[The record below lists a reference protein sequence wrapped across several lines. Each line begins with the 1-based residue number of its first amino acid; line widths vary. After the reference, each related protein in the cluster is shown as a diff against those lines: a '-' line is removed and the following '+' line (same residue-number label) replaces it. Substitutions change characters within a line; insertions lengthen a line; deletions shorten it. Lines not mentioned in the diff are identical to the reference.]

1 MDKHYLCYEHCV
13 LKLSLNFTWSIK
25 IRAST
30 VKAMSCWSTGWPG
43 LLSAAAGQCWSG
55 HKQGTHV
62 AIYTLMEHSRRHHN
76 EHHASHHCG
85 YEVCSGSYQ
94 DASQPLKRQLSN
106 KLLWLLHYAAEALLL
121 VQQRWFSSQLYST
134 GLGRGHSLKLRQ
146 HSDVQLGGGSPSP
159 TVQ

>member
-94 DASQPLKRQLSN
+94 DASQPLKDSSATSYYGCYTMLQRLSFLFS
-106 KLLWLLHYAAEALLL
+106 KDGSAVSCTAL
-121 VQQRWFSSQLYST
+121 
-134 GLGRGHSLKLRQ
+134 G
-146 HSDVQLGGGSPSP
+146 
-159 TVQ
+159 